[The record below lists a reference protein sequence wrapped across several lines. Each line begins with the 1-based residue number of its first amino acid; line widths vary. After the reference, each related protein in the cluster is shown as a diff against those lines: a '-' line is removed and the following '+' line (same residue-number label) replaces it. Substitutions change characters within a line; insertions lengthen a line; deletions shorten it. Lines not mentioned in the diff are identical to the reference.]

1 MEIRGINIS
10 SDTGVTFFTE
20 SNDLSSVQDTQ
31 GKGLVGLIKPILN
44 QGRIFLTNLTR
55 MTLILSKWWIFDR
68 EIPTIRKRVTSG
80 WRKCWV
86 VAFSGIESHPGL

>member
-1 MEIRGINIS
+1 MPWEFEVINIS

-44 QGRIFLTNLTR
+44 QGEIFLTNVTK
-55 MTLILSKWWIFDR
+55 MTLILSKW
-68 EIPTIRKRVTSG
+68 
-80 WRKCWV
+80 
-86 VAFSGIESHPGL
+86 